1 MGMGEA
7 VLDAIEQLRARW
19 GEVHIDIY
27 AGGVVVISDTDVY
40 QRNELHGRV
49 YRGTD
54 LKSVLAEAVSDG

>member
-1 MGMGEA
+1 MAEA

-40 QRNELHGRV
+40 QRTSMHGRV
-49 YRGTD
+49 YRGTE
-54 LKSVLAEAVSDG
+54 LRAVLADAVNDDD